1 VIKNYVISLRS
12 ANDRRNH
19 IEKEFAKN
27 KVDFEFFN
35 AIEPIDNDI
44 ILNIFSIEKK
54 RTMQLSNQELAC
66 LLSHLSLWQK
76 AIDNN
81 LEYIGVFEDDIF
93 LGKNADYLLNN
104 NEWLKGK
111 DILKLE
117 KFHRKAEF
125 SIISTRI
132 EGINRK
138 IYKLLGKNLGTGGY
152 ILSSK
157 GCHYMI
163 NYLKTIENID
173 PVDIF
178 MFNQV
183 KHKKQLPVFQL
194 QPAIVIQ
201 DSILNPN
208 NTNLSSSIYH
218 NEKLENKK
226 DNIVYKIKKETI
238 RAIRSLRVR
247 NIYFQ

>member
-1 VIKNYVISLRS
+1 MIKNYVISLRS

-19 IEKEFAKN
+19 IENEFAKN

-35 AIEPIDNDI
+35 AIEPIDNDS

-54 RTMQLSNQELAC
+54 RTEQLSNQELAC
-66 LLSHLSLWQK
+66 LLSHLSLWQR

-81 LEYIGVFEDDIF
+81 LDYIGVFEDDIF

-125 SIISTRI
+125 SIRSMRI

-152 ILSSK
+152 ILSNQ
-157 GCHYMI
+157 GCRYMI
-163 NYLKTIENID
+163 NYLKAIENID
-173 PVDIF
+173 PVDIL

-208 NTNLSSSIYH
+208 NTNLPSSIYH

-226 DNIVYKIKKETI
+226 DNILDKIKKETI